1 MSILENIECFIK
13 TKLIPATQKYVASE
27 KLDIDQDDKID
38 MFEHLDTLNEHFMH
52 LFRQKIKISK
62 LNSDPKLMDELFL
75 WFELTKDF
83 FIDPYEQANKIISN
97 IFNLYNIPKL

>member
-1 MSILENIECFIK
+1 MSIIENIECFIK
-13 TKLIPATQKYVASE
+13 TKLIPATQKYVVSE
-27 KLDIDQDDKID
+27 KLDVDSEDRID

-62 LNSDPKLMDELFL
+62 LNDDPKLMDELKL

-97 IFNLYNIPKL
+97 VTELYNIPKL